1 MGNLSESLINVVTI
15 DMPKLLLGMT
25 QKGTWPVIALL
36 PGDTSPVAPP
46 AKRRVLTQSCDE
58 TGTW

>member
-15 DMPKLLLGMT
+15 DMPKLLLSMT
-25 QKGTWPVIALL
+25 QNGTWPVIAFL

-46 AKRRVLTQSCDE
+46 AKRRALTQ
-58 TGTW
+58 